1 MPKFGTTNALLGYFW
16 GRILKNYCHIWNQ
29 QTQICQ
35 IVKFLDK
42 TKLPKFWTKNAFYG
56 YFWGRLLKNYCHIW
70 NQHAQI
76 CLLTKFCHKTKIP
89 KFETKTVLFEYF
101 WGRILKKYCH
111 ISNQHPQICQKW
123 FLVYGTLFLKVR
135 GPLFL
140 KVRAYVWVR
149 FIKNAPFT
157 SNFFVVQKIWKFSR
171 SILSIFINF
180 FKYFLTFSWW
190 KEANNVSI

>member
-101 WGRILKKYCH
+101 WGRSLKKYCH

-140 KVRAYVWVR
+140 KVWAYVWVR

-180 FKYFLTFSWW
+180 F
-190 KEANNVSI
+190 